1 MSYIDS
7 HKLRQ
12 VSFIAIVLLLG
23 YVLLRELKAFIP
35 AFLGAVTLYVIMRK
49 WMIRMLLRKMRG
61 SLAAALLMLTS
72 FIIIMLP
79 VWLIVNLASSRIGY
93 VIAHSQEII
102 ERLKG
107 VTAIVEKRTGFQL
120 VGANGLEK
128 LSNFLTTYIPTV
140 LGATFNT
147 VASLAM
153 LYFMLYFMLTNGRN
167 MEKTLA
173 DIVPMN
179 DENTRKVGRELN
191 NLVISNAVGIPLIA
205 LLQGAV
211 GFIGYLLIGVK
222 DPVFW
227 FVVTCITSMLP
238 VVGAAIAYV
247 PLAIIFLAQN
257 DYLRGVLM
265 LGYGFGIIGLV
276 DNVFR
281 IMLQRKMGDV
291 HPLITI
297 LGVIAGVNLFGFIG
311 LIFGPILISLFI
323 LLIKIYSFE
332 FARKPVNEQLEK

>member
-12 VSFIAIVLLLG
+12 LSFIGIVLLLG

-49 WMIRMLLRKMRG
+49 WMFRMVVRKMRG
-61 SLAAALLMLTS
+61 SVAASLLMLTS
-72 FIIIMLP
+72 FIIIVLP
-79 VWLIVNLASSRIGY
+79 VWIIVKLASPRIGY
-93 VIAHSQEII
+93 VITHSQEII
-102 ERLKG
+102 ERLKN

-120 VGANGLEK
+120 VSGNGLEK
-128 LSNFLTTYIPTV
+128 LSNFLTTHIPTV

-147 VASLAM
+147 IASIAM

-167 MEKTLA
+167 MERAMAEIL
-173 DIVPMN
+173 PMN
-179 DENTRKVGRELN
+179 DENTHKVGRELN

-205 LLQGAV
+205 LLQGVV
-211 GFIGYLLIGVK
+211 GFIGYILIGVK

-227 FVVTCITSMLP
+227 FAVTCITSMLP

-247 PLAIIFLAQN
+247 PLAVIFLAQN

-281 IMLQRKMGDV
+281 ITLQRKIGDV

-323 LLIKIYSFE
+323 LLIKIYSLE
-332 FARKPVNEQLEK
+332 FARKPASEQLDK